1 MKGGG
6 DGVGGWAWRGA
17 GAVEMEEEGE
27 EGGHEG
33 VEDVEGREGRDRGWV
48 EGQCEC
54 LEGEG
59 EEGRVG
65 FWGEDCDFLRV

>member
-1 MKGGG
+1 
-6 DGVGGWAWRGA
+6 
-17 GAVEMEEEGE
+17 MEEEGE

-33 VEDVEGREGRDRGWV
+33 VEDVEGWEGRDRGWV

-65 FWGEDCDFLRV
+65 FWGEDCDSLRV